1 MAPNLYAVLLLLLLL
16 CTGGRSTRRRPTAKA
31 IKEALIFNAVSH
43 CAARE
48 KEKKNTTNLLP
59 SFSIEA
65 NRFLAQ
71 K

>member
-1 MAPNLYAVLLLLLLL
+1 MAPNLYAVLLLLLL

-48 KEKKNTTNLLP
+48 KEKK
-59 SFSIEA
+59 
-65 NRFLAQ
+65 
-71 K
+71 KHD